1 MLRMTYKF
9 ALCFFNFFVVLFKYH
24 GEFFPFALFLFLFQN
39 GKSGSG
45 GNERSRM
52 EGRDKGKG

>member
-1 MLRMTYKF
+1 MTYKF